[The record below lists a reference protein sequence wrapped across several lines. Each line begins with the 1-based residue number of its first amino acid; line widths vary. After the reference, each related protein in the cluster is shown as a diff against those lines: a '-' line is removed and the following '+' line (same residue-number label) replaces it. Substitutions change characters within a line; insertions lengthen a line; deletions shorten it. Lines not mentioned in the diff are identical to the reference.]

1 MNATGRDQGEDMSET
16 FPAADRKVVVD
27 FGDDGPFGPFAAEL
41 TFSAADKTVSFLV
54 TRGSLLGKAE
64 TCPFGATQVGDDLWL
79 VSWREEDGLT
89 VVQVQDFAQGKV
101 TSAVTTPDH
110 QLIQLDGSITLV

>member
-1 MNATGRDQGEDMSET
+1 MSET
-16 FPAADRKVVVD
+16 FPAQNRRAVID

-41 TFSAADKTVSFLV
+41 TFSEADGTVSFLV
-54 TRGSLLGKAE
+54 TRGSLLDKAE
-64 TCPFGATQVGDDLWL
+64 TCDYSATKVADDIWL
-79 VSWREEDGLT
+79 VTWREADGLT

-110 QLIQLDGSITLV
+110 QLLQLDGSLTLI